1 MRRLRNPRLLLV
13 GALLGLVVVA
23 AVFLPLPSPVE
34 VRDWALAAGPYFA
47 LAFFLAHAV
56 IVALPIPRTVF
67 TLSAGLLFGPVTGL
81 IVAISASAVAAT
93 IAFVVVRRMGRDAV
107 AGKLPHPAVEAVD
120 RRLARRGWLAVG
132 SLRLI
137 GAVPYSIVN
146 YCAALSSI
154 RFWPFIV
161 ASVIGLAPGTFGVV
175 VLGDALTGHVRPG
188 LLIFSLS
195 CAAIGVVG
203 LLFDAKLSV
212 DHPVDAT
219 AASRPQERT

>member
-1 MRRLRNPRLLLV
+1 MLLV
-13 GALLGLVVVA
+13 GALIALIVVA
-23 AVFLPLPSPVE
+23 AMFLPLPKPVE
-34 VRDWALAAGPYFA
+34 IRDWALAAGPFFA

-56 IVALPIPRTVF
+56 LVALPIPRTVF

-93 IAFVVVRRMGRDAV
+93 IAFVAVRRMGRDKV
-107 AGKLPHPAVEAVD
+107 ADKLTHPAVAAVD
-120 RRLARRGWLAVG
+120 RRLAQRGWLAVG

-154 RFWPFIV
+154 RYWPFII

-175 VLGDALTGHVRPG
+175 VLGDALTGHVKPG

-203 LLFDAKLSV
+203 LLVDTKLTV
-212 DHPVDAT
+212 DKPTDVIDGSQAPRLDL
-219 AASRPQERT
+219 SKSGQ